1 MRPRSYN
8 TFWEI
13 IKKSKVKFKRVKTP
27 YSCVIHEKAPGY
39 RRRKAEVEDLLASIN
54 APAEHTTERAELL
67 KELNKLTKK
76 VAKCEIHERM
86 FENQRRFIQD
96 KEKDLLKYPRKASG
110 ENKVIVYEDFA
121 DFYNAD
127 GKKILNLV
135 LTIVWCDENGKLQ
148 RKYIDNLNS
157 DHIRA
162 HNPEWKEKFGKFGS
176 NVMFVKRV
184 WEFLLR
190 PNEIR
195 TQLKN
200 EAMSADK
207 KQELLTELAKHV
219 SEFGDEFEGVTDILR
234 TGDSGPHF
242 HNKVNM
248 FFESSAFKRYG
259 IKWECHTVC
268 KRHAYSLC
276 DAHGGACKRA
286 FRHASVI
293 GELPK
298 EAADFAR
305 AIIAH
310 AKFGDTRAI
319 AYSHMDMSTKDLE
332 YAALANMDGMQAAC
346 EFQYYYIDDNGE
358 KVYTDG
364 FVRFRVVSG
373 DDSAPWNAYYLP
385 RVEAGESKKLC
396 KKCTQ
401 GLQRPVW
408 HEKSKGNCT
417 VKWTQAGDKRV
428 LMPALREKGGEK
440 IKMEAMKV
448 VDMCEW
454 ARLEG
459 MANLEDAI
467 RNTVL
472 DGVRLTVI
480 MSSPEE
486 DGVRLNMEELFTQ
499 MGLDASKKA
508 FFQAQLDKLR
518 THGWTRPSTKQVMQ
532 AKKVAQK
539 EGEKAAP
546 RTKRKNK
553 SKVEQKTILVVAPQE
568 PAPQPASAAVGDT
581 PVSTSQVAAMVADV
595 PQKENRSRKREPKCP
610 DGDVLPSPPK
620 SDWLGLGL
628 KVSRVKSQFLSDEVQ
643 GQR

>member
-1 MRPRSYN
+1 MHPRSYN
-8 TFWEI
+8 TFWDI
-13 IKKSKVKFKRVKTP
+13 IKKSKVRYKRVKTP
-27 YSCVIHEKAPGY
+27 YSCEIHEKAPGY
-39 RRRKAEVEDLLASIN
+39 RRRKAEVEDLLASIK

-148 RKYIDNLNS
+148 RKYIDNVNS

-162 HNPEWKEKFGKFGS
+162 HNPEWKNKFGKFGS

-195 TQLKN
+195 MQLKN

-207 KQELLTELAKHV
+207 KQELQTELAKHV

-259 IKWECHTVC
+259 IRWECHTLC

-298 EAADFAR
+298 EAADFVR
-305 AIIAH
+305 AIINH
-310 AKFGDTRAI
+310 SKFGDTRAI
-319 AYSHMDMSTKDLE
+319 AYSHMDMSTKDQE
-332 YAALANMDGMQAAC
+332 YAALINMDGMQAAC
-346 EFQYYYIDDNGE
+346 EFQYYYTDDNGV
-358 KVYTDG
+358 KVYADG
-364 FVRFRVVSG
+364 FVRFRAVSG

-385 RVEAGESKKLC
+385 RVEAGESNKLC

-408 HEKSKGNCT
+408 HKKSAGSCV

-459 MANLEDAI
+459 MANLVDAI

-480 MSSPEE
+480 TSSPEN
-486 DGVRLNMEELFTQ
+486 DGARLNMEELFTE

-508 FFQAQLDKLR
+508 FFQAQLDKL
-518 THGWTRPSTKQVMQ
+518 
-532 AKKVAQK
+532 
-539 EGEKAAP
+539 
-546 RTKRKNK
+546 
-553 SKVEQKTILVVAPQE
+553 
-568 PAPQPASAAVGDT
+568 
-581 PVSTSQVAAMVADV
+581 
-595 PQKENRSRKREPKCP
+595 
-610 DGDVLPSPPK
+610 
-620 SDWLGLGL
+620 
-628 KVSRVKSQFLSDEVQ
+628 
-643 GQR
+643 